1 MLLGSLESMR
11 TAPVNQPAVAG
22 ESIKLTV
29 ERSGTMGGDDVKIFE
44 ACETVDSD
52 LRVALCRPLR
62 GLTIIN
68 RSDPGFR
75 FAAPWALRFHLLR
88 RFIEDF
94 HPDWL
99 QSHHRDNS
107 SEKSGRRI
115 VSLRLLATLFL
126 FVSFALFVGAVTPTV
141 AQTKP
146 DKDYLFYVVSEA
158 ADKISLVRFGPN
170 GARVEREIPTG
181 DMPVDI
187 DGPHGIVVARDKD
200 FYYVSLAHGRPFGS
214 VWKYSVKDDRVVGRT
229 TLGLFP
235 ATMDL
240 SPDGS
245 LLYVVNFN
253 LHGDMVPSS
262 VSLVATEPMLEVT
275 RIQTCTMPHGSR
287 LNPQGTKHYSA
298 CMMDDML
305 VEIDTQTLKVS
316 RHFLLTKGHEM
327 GMNGPPSMQETSK
340 SPMAGMKAGAQA
352 SAAAPAKPMD
362 MGGHGIEPP
371 KPGDVSCSPTWA
383 QPSIDGSAIFVAC
396 NKSSEIVEVDAAKWE
411 VRRRIPARAGV
422 YNLAITKDGT
432 RLLGTNKRDQ
442 SVSVIDLKSGRELA
456 RIPTR
461 RKVLHGV
468 VVSPDDR
475 YAFVSV
481 EGVGSEPGTVEI
493 IDLAALRIVASLDV
507 PEEAAGIDFLRTE
520 PVK

>member
-1 MLLGSLESMR
+1 MLLLSFALLLGSLTPS
-11 TAPVNQPAVAG
+11 AVA
-22 ESIKLTV
+22 
-29 ERSGTMGGDDVKIFE
+29 
-44 ACETVDSD
+44 
-52 LRVALCRPLR
+52 
-62 GLTIIN
+62 
-68 RSDPGFR
+68 
-75 FAAPWALRFHLLR
+75 
-88 RFIEDF
+88 
-94 HPDWL
+94 
-99 QSHHRDNS
+99 QS
-107 SEKSGRRI
+107 
-115 VSLRLLATLFL
+115 
-126 FVSFALFVGAVTPTV
+126 
-141 AQTKP
+141 KP
-146 DKDYLFYVVSEA
+146 DKDYLVYVLSEA
-158 ADKISLVRFGPN
+158 ADKISVVRFGPN
-170 GARVEREIPTG
+170 GARIDHEVSTG
-181 DMPVDI
+181 DMPIDI
-187 DGPHGIVVARDKD
+187 DGPHGIAVSRDKEV
-200 FYYVSLAHGRPFGS
+200 YYVSLAHGRPFGS
-214 VWKYSVKDDRVVGRT
+214 VWKYSTKDDRVLGQT

-262 VSLVATEPMLEVT
+262 VSLVATEPMLEVA

-316 RHFLLTKGHEM
+316 RHFILTKGHEM
-327 GMNGPPSMQETSK
+327 GMSGPPEMRNPIKPT
-340 SPMAGMKAGAQA
+340 MDGMKAV
-352 SAAAPAKPMD
+352 APRSRATEGPKHMD
-362 MGGHGIEPP
+362 MGGHGMEPP
-371 KPGDVSCSPTWA
+371 KPGDISCSPTWA
-383 QPSIDGSAIFVAC
+383 QPAADGSSIFVAC
-396 NKSSEIVEVDAAKWE
+396 NKSSEILEVDAANWE
-411 VRRRIPARAGV
+411 MKRRIPARAGV

-481 EGVGSEPGTVEI
+481 EGIGSEPGTVEI
-493 IDLAALRIVASLDV
+493 IDLALLKIVASLDV
-507 PEEAAGIDFLRTE
+507 PEQAAGIEFLRTE
-520 PVK
+520 APK